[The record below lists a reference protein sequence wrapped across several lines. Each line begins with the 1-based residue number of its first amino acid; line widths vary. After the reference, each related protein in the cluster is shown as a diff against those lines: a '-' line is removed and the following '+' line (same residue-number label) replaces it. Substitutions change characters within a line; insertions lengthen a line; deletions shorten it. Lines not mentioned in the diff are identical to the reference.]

1 MTRDDLPD
9 GGAAQFAAAVAA
21 VREAVP
27 AATVEVLIPDL
38 GGDEAALGAVLA
50 ARPDVLNHNLE
61 TVPRLYPQVRPQA
74 RYDRSLELLARA
86 AAWARSAP
94 ATRRR
99 SPALPARP
107 LVKTGLMVGL
117 GETDDE
123 VAAVLADAAAA
134 GVDAV
139 TVGQYLQPR
148 AGCLPVARYVSPEEF
163 AGYRRRGEELGLT
176 VVAAPFVRSSYK
188 AGELLEPRRVSPAL
202 PLPTPQVVVFDLDYT
217 LLRPSDQFEA
227 PGYVRTGARFGLTL
241 DPARWPQAERAAYK
255 AVAARREETG
265 LVHDDQLLPVIAHA
279 IIQGLGGGP
288 RGAVELATRAIIA
301 AWSDAQ
307 NFGLY
312 DDVLPC
318 LDALRAAGVRMA
330 LLSNALGHGVEEIV
344 AHFALDDYMAA
355 AVSSL
360 ETGAVKPAPRMFS
373 TLFGL
378 LGISARDAVMVGDSV
393 EDDVD
398 GALAC
403 GCPAILLDR
412 SGRRRDLAV
421 PRIESLAELP
431 AALGL

>member
-1 MTRDDLPD
+1 VSIWDQPADRHEHPADRH
-9 GGAAQFAAAVAA
+9 G
-21 VREAVP
+21 VP
-27 AATVEVLIPDL
+27 AAESCP
-38 GGDEAALGAVLA
+38 E
-50 ARPDVLNHNLE
+50 
-61 TVPRLYPQVRPQA
+61 
-74 RYDRSLELLARA
+74 
-86 AAWARSAP
+86 AP
-94 ATRRR
+94 AAST
-99 SPALPARP
+99 
-107 LVKTGLMVGL
+107 
-117 GETDDE
+117 
-123 VAAVLADAAAA
+123 
-134 GVDAV
+134 
-139 TVGQYLQPR
+139 
-148 AGCLPVARYVSPEEF
+148 
-163 AGYRRRGEELGLT
+163 
-176 VVAAPFVRSSYK
+176 
-188 AGELLEPRRVSPAL
+188 L

-227 PGYVRTGARFGLTL
+227 EGYVRAGARFGLSL
-241 DPARWPQAERAAYK
+241 DPARWPLAERAAYK
-255 AVAARREETG
+255 AVAARREQTG
-265 LVHDDQLLPVIAHA
+265 LVHDDHLLRVIARS
-279 IIQGLGGGP
+279 IIEGLGGGP
-288 RGAVELATRAIIA
+288 AGPVELTTRAIIE

-318 LDALRAAGVRMA
+318 LDTLRAAGLRMA

-344 AHFALDDYMAA
+344 AHFTLDDYMAA

-373 TLFGL
+373 ALFGL
-378 LGISARDAVMVGDSV
+378 LGISPADAVMVGDSM